1 MVLSEVHQ
9 RNNKGDPNENHDDEE
24 SQQQRKKSEQ
34 EETET
39 ILVVDQDNN
48 NDNTKNNNDNNISNK
63 TITIDV
69 TTLTNMI
76 VAAIEESKKNKK
88 DKKEEKGENK
98 KDGGDK
104 YDEDG
109 NIIADPGKATPKD
122 HMANERTFFKWIRM
136 LFFIFIFGL
145 YILAAQENKSWMYT
159 GFALMVTATCF
170 LPYALYRYWL
180 RQGMMIRKEKGGAD
194 KVGIYIFAGIFF
206 IFLLVMLVNT
216 YTTGTAPGKKDL
228 SQDPN
233 QAPILDATS
242 F

>member
-1 MVLSEVHQ
+1 MVLSEAHQ

-39 ILVVDQDNN
+39 L
-48 NDNTKNNNDNNISNK
+48 
-63 TITIDV
+63 TIDV

-88 DKKEEKGENK
+88 EKKGENK

-104 YDEDG
+104 CDEDG
-109 NIIADPGKATPKD
+109 NSIADPGKATPKD

-145 YILAAQENKSWMYT
+145 YILAENEKKSWVYT
-159 GFALMVTATCF
+159 GLALMVTATCF
-170 LPYALYRYWL
+170 LPYALYRYWM
-180 RQGMMIRKEKGGAD
+180 RQGMMLRKEKGGAD

-206 IFLLVMLVNT
+206 IFLIVMLVDT
-216 YTTGTAPGKKDL
+216 ITTGTAPGKNDL

-233 QAPILDATS
+233 QAAVLLATGL
-242 F
+242 

>member
-1 MVLSEVHQ
+1 MVLSEAHQ

-39 ILVVDQDNN
+39 LLVVDQDNN
-48 NDNTKNNNDNNISNK
+48 NDNTKNNNNNTSNK

-88 DKKEEKGENK
+88 EKKGENK

-104 YDEDG
+104 CDDDG
-109 NIIADPGKATPKD
+109 NSIADPGKATPKD

-145 YILAAQENKSWMYT
+145 YILAAQEKKSWMYT
-159 GFALMVTATCF
+159 GLALMVTATCF
-170 LPYALYRYWL
+170 LPYALYRYRM
-180 RQGMMIRKEKGGAD
+180 RQGMMLRKEKGGAD

-206 IFLLVMLVNT
+206 IFLIVMLVDT
-216 YTTGTAPGKKDL
+216 IITGTAPGKNDL
-228 SQDPN
+228 KQDPN
-233 QAPILDATS
+233 QAAVLDATS

>member
-48 NDNTKNNNDNNISNK
+48 NDNTKNNNDNNTSNK

-88 DKKEEKGENK
+88 DKKEKKGENK
-98 KDGGDK
+98 DDGDK

-145 YILAAQENKSWMYT
+145 YILAAQEKKSWMYT

-170 LPYALYRYWL
+170 LPYALYRYWM
-180 RQGMMIRKEKGGAD
+180 RQGMMLRKEKGGAD
-194 KVGIYIFAGIFF
+194 KVGIYIFAGVFF

-216 YTTGTAPGKKDL
+216 CTTGTAPGKNDL

>member
-1 MVLSEVHQ
+1 MVLFEVHQ

-39 ILVVDQDNN
+39 LLVVDQDNN
-48 NDNTKNNNDNNISNK
+48 NDNTKNNNNNTSNK

-88 DKKEEKGENK
+88 EKKGEN

-109 NIIADPGKATPKD
+109 NIIADPGKASPKD
-122 HMANERTFFKWIRM
+122 HMANERTFFKWVRM

-145 YILAAQENKSWMYT
+145 YILAEEQPSWRYI
-159 GFALMVTATCF
+159 GLALMAIATCF
-170 LPYALYRYWL
+170 LPYALYRYWM

-206 IFLLVMLVNT
+206 IFMIVMLANT
-216 YTTGTAPGKKDL
+216 VTTGTAPGKKDL
-228 SQDPN
+228 SQDLN
-233 QAPILDATS
+233 QAAVLDATS

>member
-1 MVLSEVHQ
+1 MVLSEAHQ

-39 ILVVDQDNN
+39 LLVVDQDNN
-48 NDNTKNNNDNNISNK
+48 NHNTKNNNNNNTSNK

-88 DKKEEKGENK
+88 EKKGENK

-145 YILAAQENKSWMYT
+145 YILAAQEKRSWVYI
-159 GFALMVTATCF
+159 GLALMVLATCF
-170 LPYALYRYWL
+170 LPYALYRYWM

-194 KVGIYIFAGIFF
+194 KVGIYIFSGIFF
-206 IFLLVMLVNT
+206 IFLIVMLVNT
-216 YTTGTAPGKKDL
+216 YTTGTAPGKNDL

-233 QAPILDATS
+233 QAAVLDATS

>member
-48 NDNTKNNNDNNISNK
+48 NDNTNNNNDNNISNK

-76 VAAIEESKKNKK
+76 VAAIEESTKNKK
-88 DKKEEKGENK
+88 DKKEKKGENK
-98 KDGGDK
+98 DDGDK

-194 KVGIYIFAGIFF
+194 KVGIYIFGGIFF
-206 IFLLVMLVNT
+206 IFLLAMLVNT
-216 YTTGTAPGKKDL
+216 YTTGTAPGKDDL

>member
-48 NDNTKNNNDNNISNK
+48 NDNTKNNNDNNTSNK

-88 DKKEEKGENK
+88 DKKEKKGENK
-98 KDGGDK
+98 DDGDK

-145 YILAAQENKSWMYT
+145 YILAAQEKRSWAYT

-170 LPYALYRYWL
+170 LPYALYRYWM
-180 RQGMMIRKEKGGAD
+180 RQGMMLRKEKGGAD
-194 KVGIYIFAGIFF
+194 KVGIYIFAGVFF

-216 YTTGTAPGKKDL
+216 CTTGTAPGKNDL

>member
-1 MVLSEVHQ
+1 
-9 RNNKGDPNENHDDEE
+9 
-24 SQQQRKKSEQ
+24 
-34 EETET
+34 
-39 ILVVDQDNN
+39 
-48 NDNTKNNNDNNISNK
+48 
-63 TITIDV
+63 
-69 TTLTNMI
+69 MI

-88 DKKEEKGENK
+88 EKKGEN

-109 NIIADPGKATPKD
+109 NIIADPGKASPKD
-122 HMANERTFFKWIRM
+122 HMANERTFFKWVRM

-145 YILAAQENKSWMYT
+145 YILAEEQPSWRYI
-159 GFALMVTATCF
+159 GLALMAIATCF
-170 LPYALYRYWL
+170 LPYALYRYWM

-206 IFLLVMLVNT
+206 IFMIVMLVNT
-216 YTTGTAPGKKDL
+216 VTTGTAPGKKDL

-233 QAPILDATS
+233 QAAVLDATS

>member
-1 MVLSEVHQ
+1 MVLSEAHQ

-39 ILVVDQDNN
+39 LLVVDQDNN
-48 NDNTKNNNDNNISNK
+48 NDNTKNNNNNNTSNK

-76 VAAIEESKKNKK
+76 VAAIEESKENKKNKK
-88 DKKEEKGENK
+88 EKKGEN

-145 YILAAQENKSWMYT
+145 YILAGQERKSWMYT
-159 GFALMVTATCF
+159 GLALMVTATCF
-170 LPYALYRYWL
+170 LPYALYRYWM
-180 RQGMMIRKEKGGAD
+180 RQGMMLRKEKGGAD

-206 IFLLVMLVNT
+206 IFLIVMLVDT
-216 YTTGTAPGKKDL
+216 ITTGTAPGKNDL

-233 QAPILDATS
+233 QAAVLLATS

>member
-48 NDNTKNNNDNNISNK
+48 NDNTKNNNDNNTSNK

-88 DKKEEKGENK
+88 DKKEKKGENK
-98 KDGGDK
+98 DDGDK

-145 YILAAQENKSWMYT
+145 YILAAQEKKSWMYT

-180 RQGMMIRKEKGGAD
+180 RQGMMLRKEKGGAD
-194 KVGIYIFAGIFF
+194 KVGIYIFAGVFF

-216 YTTGTAPGKKDL
+216 CTTGTAPGKNDL

>member
-48 NDNTKNNNDNNISNK
+48 NDNTKNNNDNNTSNK

-88 DKKEEKGENK
+88 DKKEKKGENK
-98 KDGGDK
+98 DDGDK

-145 YILAAQENKSWMYT
+145 YILAAQEKRSWAYT

-180 RQGMMIRKEKGGAD
+180 RQGMMLRKEKGGAD
-194 KVGIYIFAGIFF
+194 KVGIYIFAGVFF

-216 YTTGTAPGKKDL
+216 CTTGTAPGKNDL

>member
-145 YILAAQENKSWMYT
+145 YILAADEKRSWVYT

-170 LPYALYRYWL
+170 LPYALYRYWM

-194 KVGIYIFAGIFF
+194 KVGIYIFGGIFF
-206 IFLLVMLVNT
+206 IFLLAMLVNT

>member
-1 MVLSEVHQ
+1 MVLSEAHQ

-39 ILVVDQDNN
+39 LLVVDQDNN
-48 NDNTKNNNDNNISNK
+48 NDNTKNNNNNNTSNK

-76 VAAIEESKKNKK
+76 VAAIEESKENKKNKK
-88 DKKEEKGENK
+88 EKKGEN

-145 YILAAQENKSWMYT
+145 YILAGQERKSWMYT
-159 GFALMVTATCF
+159 GLALMVTATCF
-170 LPYALYRYWL
+170 LPYALYRYWM
-180 RQGMMIRKEKGGAD
+180 RQGMMLRKEKGGAD

-206 IFLLVMLVNT
+206 IFLIVMLVDT
-216 YTTGTAPGKKDL
+216 ITTGTAPGKNNL

-233 QAPILDATS
+233 QAAVLLATS

>member
-1 MVLSEVHQ
+1 MVLSEAHQ

-39 ILVVDQDNN
+39 LLVVDQDNN
-48 NDNTKNNNDNNISNK
+48 NDNTKNNNNNNTSNK

-76 VAAIEESKKNKK
+76 VAAIEESKENKKNKK
-88 DKKEEKGENK
+88 EKKGEN

-145 YILAAQENKSWMYT
+145 YILASQERKSWMYT
-159 GFALMVTATCF
+159 GLALMVTATCF
-170 LPYALYRYWL
+170 LPYALYRYWM
-180 RQGMMIRKEKGGAD
+180 RQGMMLRKEKGGAD

-206 IFLLVMLVNT
+206 IFLIVMLVDT
-216 YTTGTAPGKKDL
+216 ITTGTAPGKNDL

-233 QAPILDATS
+233 QAAVLLATS